1 MMPIPM
7 IASDSLMQL
16 LNTNSLTLYILTSVC
31 KFSVLLSIYISHGT
45 EKDNLFHNR
54 ELHEFA
60 IISTIP
66 MTLASDPVG
75 KYSWD
80 KLDADHPELRGS
92 SIWLFSSI
100 FSIHNL

>member
-1 MMPIPM
+1 M

-80 KLDADHPELRGS
+80 KLDAGYLGYFLPFFQ
-92 SIWLFSSI
+92 SISFKLQWYY
-100 FSIHNL
+100 HG